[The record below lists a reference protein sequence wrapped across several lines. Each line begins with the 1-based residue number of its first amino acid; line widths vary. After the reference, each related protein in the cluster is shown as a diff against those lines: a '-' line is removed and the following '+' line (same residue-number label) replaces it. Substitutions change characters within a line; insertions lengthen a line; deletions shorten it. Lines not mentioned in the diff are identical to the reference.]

1 MLDKNPFPALPGD
14 IPSSRPF
21 PTSVLAVLFQARAR
35 QVNVSLSVCQTM
47 WLIPELPA
55 PLPCALEAS
64 RDDRANGES
73 CEADFQARPAGR
85 ELAVTSGCKP
95 RCSQWQVTLWGCASP
110 VVFPCGKLRL
120 LCWSPPRSPGVPG
133 TRSAS
138 LLPSVPGWA
147 QPPILRHK
155 TGLIHRFC
163 GTPGM
168 GTQPFGSQKCS
179 AWSCCV
185 CWAEVNK
192 PWWCGQREA
201 PVSAPCAA
209 GSWDQHTAGKSQGV
223 FFGICGWSGRHSWCC
238 PAQSSHFPA
247 CL

>member
-1 MLDKNPFPALPGD
+1 
-14 IPSSRPF
+14 
-21 PTSVLAVLFQARAR
+21 
-35 QVNVSLSVCQTM
+35 M

-95 RCSQWQVTLWGCASP
+95 RCSPWQVTLWGRASP

-138 LLPSVPGWA
+138 PLPSVPGWA

-155 TGLIHRFC
+155 PGLIHRFC

-168 GTQPFGSQKCS
+168 GTQPSGSQKCS
-179 AWSCCV
+179 AWSCCA

-192 PWWCGQREA
+192 RWWCGQREA

-209 GSWDQHTAGKSQGV
+209 GSWDHTLLGSHRGFFLGFVGGQADTPGAVLPRAAISLRAFELCSSLWPLLVEPGRAGSDSRQERLDG
-223 FFGICGWSGRHSWCC
+223 GN
-238 PAQSSHFPA
+238 
-247 CL
+247 